1 MAIVGLLSMLSDNA
15 NDLIECL
22 ICFTKS
28 TTQPDRDR
36 PPRTKKNGW
45 HAQIMCRGSLLA
57 L

>member
-15 NDLIECL
+15 DDLIECL